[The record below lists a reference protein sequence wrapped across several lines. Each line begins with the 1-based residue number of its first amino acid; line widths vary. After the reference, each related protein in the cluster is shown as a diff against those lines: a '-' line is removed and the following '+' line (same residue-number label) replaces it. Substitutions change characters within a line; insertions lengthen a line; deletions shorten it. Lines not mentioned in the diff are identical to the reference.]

1 MQKQLST
8 QAAAA
13 KAIRAELK
21 AAFPTVKFSVRSD
34 SFAGGDA
41 VRISWTDGP
50 MTKEVD
56 AIVGKYQYGH
66 FDGMQDLYEN
76 SNRRNDIPQ
85 TKYVQTSRSKS
96 EEVRQQIARELNIE
110 EGADLNSGY
119 CENRREYYSTL
130 IHREFSRRSFVDQA
144 EPTPDTTDTPQVSE
158 SAKEVTEATSEQTER
173 EKQQQRT
180 ENAKASVLGV
190 HWELAKRAHSG
201 TSFVPERRATDYILD
216 YSLVLEQEIEIV
228 ESLGGDKDYFKQKF
242 ERLFCAWMS
251 AKSNC
256 LSSMITG
263 PSGFPTRRAEKAK
276 RSEDNRY
283 KEFAL
288 FREKHIERLRKNKRR
303 EERAAVDQVEEMQA
317 MIKKAEKHQELMKA
331 ANKILRSQK
340 PDYEKA
346 ADLAAAG
353 CPEKHIAE
361 LMKPDYM
368 GRIGFPSYRLTN
380 NNANIKRM
388 KQRLEVLKKRAA
400 AETKEIERADGITIT
415 ENVEADRLQV
425 FFPGKPSDEMRTLL
439 KGRAFKW
446 SPKNGCWQRQLTN
459 NAREALKEILK

>member
-130 IHREFSRRSFVDQA
+130 IHREFSRRSFVEQSGHPKSETA
-144 EPTPDTTDTPQVSE
+144 E
-158 SAKEVTEATSEQTER
+158 
-173 EKQQQRT
+173 
-180 ENAKASVLGV
+180 
-190 HWELAKRAHSG
+190 
-201 TSFVPERRATDYILD
+201 
-216 YSLVLEQEIEIV
+216 
-228 ESLGGDKDYFKQKF
+228 
-242 ERLFCAWMS
+242 
-251 AKSNC
+251 
-256 LSSMITG
+256 
-263 PSGFPTRRAEKAK
+263 
-276 RSEDNRY
+276 
-283 KEFAL
+283 
-288 FREKHIERLRKNKRR
+288 
-303 EERAAVDQVEEMQA
+303 
-317 MIKKAEKHQELMKA
+317 
-331 ANKILRSQK
+331 
-340 PDYEKA
+340 
-346 ADLAAAG
+346 
-353 CPEKHIAE
+353 
-361 LMKPDYM
+361 
-368 GRIGFPSYRLTN
+368 
-380 NNANIKRM
+380 
-388 KQRLEVLKKRAA
+388 AA
-400 AETKEIERADGITIT
+400 AEAPAVQPENESPAVEYTYEHKLTLRKSTAAIVSEGVSVYNSYSGYKLAMQLFDLSGDIEVRESFYLLLLNSAQRPIGWAKLSEGGTNGTVVDIKHALAHAILCNATGVIAFH
-415 ENVEADRLQV
+415 NHPSGSLRPSEADFKCTKKMKEAFALV
-425 FFPGKPSDEMRTLL
+425 DINMLDHIIVTPASHFSFADEGL
-439 KGRAFKW
+439 
-446 SPKNGCWQRQLTN
+446 
-459 NAREALKEILK
+459 I